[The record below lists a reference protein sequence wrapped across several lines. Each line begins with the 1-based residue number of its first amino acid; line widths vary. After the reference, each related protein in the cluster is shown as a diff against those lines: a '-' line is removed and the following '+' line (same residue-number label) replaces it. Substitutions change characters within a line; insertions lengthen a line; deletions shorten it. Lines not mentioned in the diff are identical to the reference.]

1 MGSLIH
7 IRGAKLHVQMVEE
20 WLLGQLQFKIQ
31 DSSKVVPLGIYNYIL
46 AEIHLQTAESLQT
59 VGALQTAE
67 VLQAAGQLWTAE
79 VIRTV

>member
-1 MGSLIH
+1 MAFGSTS
-7 IRGAKLHVQMVEE
+7 
-20 WLLGQLQFKIQ
+20 IQ

-46 AEIHLQTAESLQT
+46 AEIHLQMAELLQT

-79 VIRTV
+79 VIQTV